1 MMRSIWNGSIEIGLI
16 NIPVSVY
23 SAQKQNNISFS
34 LRCNECFSPITYKKV
49 CSKCGKEFKN
59 DNEILR
65 CLDIGD
71 KEYRFTKE
79 QLNNLKNAV
88 NDRKIR
94 VLSVVNLDDIDEIY
108 YEKSY
113 YLLPSKKKVGKN
125 KIYENLKGFVLLR
138 NVLSLTNKG
147 LLCKYVFRDSEKLCL
162 IKSYKGA
169 LLLVNLYYQEA
180 INDLEIEEF
189 KEEIKKEEEEL
200 MKILLEKLE
209 NRINISEI
217 ENEYNKR
224 IFEVI
229 ENGVENIVE
238 KMKSVD
244 EVSFEEALRKSLETI
259 GKKEKVKV

>member
-1 MMRSIWNGSIEIGLI
+1 MTRSVWNGNIEIGLI
-16 NIPVSVY
+16 NIPISIY
-23 SAQKQNNISFS
+23 TAQKQNNIGFS

-59 DNEILR
+59 DSEILR
-65 CLDIGD
+65 SLDIGD

-88 NDRKIR
+88 NDRKIK
-94 VLSVVNLDDIDEIY
+94 VLSVVNLDDVDEIY

-125 KIYENLKGFVLLR
+125 KIYENLKGYILLK

-169 LLLVNLYYQEA
+169 LLLTNLYYQEA
-180 INDLEIEEF
+180 INELEIEEF
-189 KEEIKKEEEEL
+189 KEEIRKEEENL
-200 MKILLEKLE
+200 MKSLLEKLE
-209 NRINISEI
+209 NKINISEI
-217 ENEYNKR
+217 ENEYNKK
-224 IFEVI
+224 IYEVI
-229 ENGVENIVE
+229 EKGMDFSKPIQNIVVKE
-238 KMKSVD
+238 ETFEDMLKKSIECV
-244 EVSFEEALRKSLETI
+244 E
-259 GKKEKVKV
+259 KEKVKC